1 MAVIGYARVS
11 TDDQNLDLQTDA
23 LKLAG
28 VETIYEEKASG
39 KSADRTVLNFCLK
52 SLRAGDQLVVWR
64 LDRLGRNLRDL
75 IRIVNELKE
84 RQIGF
89 RSLSE
94 SIDTSGHTGM
104 LVFHLFGAV
113 AEFERSLIRER
124 TAAGVKAARARGKM
138 GGRPK
143 ALDARMARAAGIA
156 MLNRDLLVSDLVT
169 QFGVSRS
176 TLYKLADQ
184 VKASQVKE
192 CSSPDSP

>member
-28 VETIYEEKASG
+28 AESIYEEKASG
-39 KSADRTVLNFCLK
+39 KSTDRTVLKFCLR
-52 SLRAGDQLVVWR
+52 SLRPGDQLVVWR
-64 LDRLGRNLRDL
+64 LDRPGRNLRDL
-75 IRIVNELKE
+75 IRIVNELNE
-84 RQIGF
+84 REIGF
-89 RSLSE
+89 KSLSE

-143 ALDARMARAAGIA
+143 VLDTRMARSAGIA
-156 MLNRDLLVSDLVT
+156 MLNRDLLVSDLVA
-169 QFGVSRS
+169 QFRVSRS
-176 TLYKLADQ
+176 TLYNLA
-184 VKASQVKE
+184 KPGE
-192 CSSPDSP
+192 GF